1 MADAARD
8 VNFEEYDPVSVG
20 KRLQEGRQAMGLT
33 RRGVAE
39 ETGIPEN
46 TVYKIETGRAE
57 PSLSRLRKL
66 CRLYDIPYSAIMAEV
81 DGGDDDQ
88 GGKDDSA
95 EDPVT
100 EARSHLRHAATLLG
114 LKVVDE
120 SNGEAVGPAVKVEAD
135 EDVSAT
141 AVLSQLAEFTDGAP
155 HKADPDQ
162 LKRRIEAA
170 RRELDREKPEALL
183 DAADERGVKLSD
195 EEQSRVTGGHAFNDE
210 GEARDHLRRLLMV
223 HAVYGV
229 DPRRLT
235 LEAVK
240 KLNKQ
245 LAQVLPDAAEKS
257 PSDGGVVAHGRDFLE
272 APMEMLTASDSDV
285 RDRMVWEL
293 LPHLID
299 AAEAG
304 EAPRL
309 SDTKAFPRAGGRK
322 G

>member
-33 RRGVAE
+33 RRGVADQ
-39 ETGIPEN
+39 TGIPEN

-81 DGGDDDQ
+81 DGGDDRQAGNDQ
-88 GGKDDSA
+88 SS

-120 SNGEAVGPAVKVEAD
+120 GNGEATGPAVKVEAD
-135 EDVSAT
+135 EDVSVS
-141 AVLSQLAEFTDGAP
+141 AVLNELAKFTDGKP
-155 HKADPDQ
+155 HKVDPEQ
-162 LKRRIEAA
+162 LKTRIQAV
-170 RRELDREKPEALL
+170 RRELEGEKPEALL
-183 DAADERGVKLSD
+183 DAVDQRGLKLSD
-195 EEQSRVTGGHAFNDE
+195 DEQSRVLGDDLGSDPDE
-210 GEARDHLRRLLMV
+210 AVADLRNLLVV
-223 HAVYGV
+223 HAVYGA
-229 DPRRLT
+229 DPRRLG
-235 LEAVK
+235 LDAAK

-245 LAQVLPDAAEKS
+245 LGQVLPDAADAA
-257 PSDGGVVAHGRDFLE
+257 PSEEGVVSQGRELLE
-272 APMEMLTASDSDV
+272 VFDPDEAV
-285 RDRMVWEL
+285 RDRMVWEM
-293 LPHLID
+293 LPHLIA

-304 EAPRL
+304 KAPVKAVNATG
-309 SDTKAFPRAGGRK
+309 TKRK
-322 G
+322 GEPDGQR